1 MIMRYRPAPGAWC
14 HEAMGNSRASVFSVR
29 IAVLVL
35 TGLLTALIGCSS
47 DDEDSKDP
55 ATACTDLCTGAGFS
69 SSRVDAHPHET
80 NCFCTGNG
88 TVSAAACT
96 NMCTSLGKA
105 KSEPFGNGAQGPNA
119 CQCS

>member
-1 MIMRYRPAPGAWC
+1 M
-14 HEAMGNSRASVFSVR
+14 HKSRFSPFSVR
-29 IAVLVL
+29 VAVLA
-35 TGLLTALIGCSS
+35 LTALVTTLSACAS
-47 DDEDSKDP
+47 DDESTKDP
-55 ATACTDLCTGAGFS
+55 ASACTDLCTGAGFS
-69 SSRVDAHPHET
+69 SSRVDAQPHET
-80 NCFCTGNG
+80 NCFCTGSG